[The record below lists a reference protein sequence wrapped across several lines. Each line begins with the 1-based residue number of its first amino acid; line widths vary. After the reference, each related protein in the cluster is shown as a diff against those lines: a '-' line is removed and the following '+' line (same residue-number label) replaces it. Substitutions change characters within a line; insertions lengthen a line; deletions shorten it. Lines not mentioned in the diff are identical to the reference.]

1 MIRADQECHHART
14 AQQVDKARDGSES
27 LEMPIMLTI
36 CALQLGLALSIVDAA
51 IWRVAMAIP
60 FTCAGMVLFAAI
72 YAAIRYADDWA

>member
-1 MIRADQECHHART
+1 MRGPLNKWTRPETVLSC
-14 AQQVDKARDGSES
+14 